1 MDALALTLLALS
13 ALLIVR
19 NHLVYRAVSRR
30 TEEIH
35 EHNFQRRFAFLQR
48 SGALRQHALRHNEVD
63 VSPVLPRAV
72 SLKLSS
78 VRRLHK
84 P

>member
-35 EHNFQRRFAFLQR
+35 EHNFQAIEA
-48 SGALRQHALRHNEVD
+48 GKYDALLSYSAVGHYDSMLFDITKWTYRQFYPEQFH
-63 VSPVLPRAV
+63 
-72 SLKLSS
+72 
-78 VRRLHK
+78 
-84 P
+84 